1 MSEQGIYKYTTAV
14 QLKILAILWRD
25 EQSYTLYRE
34 TIKPKYFSKGI
45 HIDICRI
52 IFDYHD
58 KYKMAPTLDA
68 LVEEVTFMC
77 DKTSS
82 KKKVEDDYL
91 DAIDTMARM
100 ELYDID
106 YIKDKILSFGKR
118 QALVDAIIESADI
131 LEKKPDA
138 EYVKIEKLIKDA
150 TLVGENVND
159 LGVGLYE
166 NIEERFLSYG
176 KEDDVIE
183 RIPTS
188 LTKLDELLNGGG
200 GRGEL
205 LCVTASPGLGKTTTL
220 ITIGASAIEHGYNVL
235 HISLEND
242 ERQILRNYDCRLLKK
257 SVDYIADNVT
267 NSCSALLNIQK
278 YRRGDLRIK
287 RYPTKTITVQTI
299 RSLLDQLKTVEK
311 FIPDVLIVDYGAILK
326 PLNNYA
332 DKRNAIEDNYEQLR
346 AIACDYDVV
355 LWTGA
360 QANRGALS
368 KKVVTKA
375 DLAECF
381 AISNICDVM
390 VCLCQT
396 LKEKANNEMRMFLTK
411 VRDSADGLMLKGSIN
426 YDIKKMEFDEIV
438 DMTNNDNNEDE
449 GEDDNDGWD

>member
-1 MSEQGIYKYTTAV
+1 MAEQGIYKYTTAV

-34 TIKPKYFSKGI
+34 CIKPKYFSKAI

-68 LVEEVTFMC
+68 LVEEVTTMC

-150 TLVGENVND
+150 TLVGESVTD
-159 LGVGLYE
+159 LGVKLYE
-166 NIEERFLSYG
+166 NIEERFLSYS
-176 KEDDVIE
+176 EEDVIE
-183 RIPTS
+183 RIPTGMG
-188 LTKLDELLNGGG
+188 KLDDLLGGG

-220 ITIGASAIEHGYNVL
+220 ITIGASAIENGYNVL
-235 HISLEND
+235 HVSLEND

-267 NSCSALLNIQK
+267 NSCNALLNIQK

-396 LKEKANNEMRMFLTK
+396 LKEKANNEMRLFLTK

-426 YDIKKMEFDEIV
+426 YDIKKITFDEIV
-438 DMTNNDNNEDE
+438 DMANI
-449 GEDDNDGWD
+449 DDSDTENSDDDGWD